1 MTVLW
6 FALAVICAAGA
17 AALIVVDRRRRD
29 MARSER
35 TEWAQARGYQYTDYD
50 EDLPGRW
57 SGAAMSKLR
66 FLPGRDIVRGRR
78 RGERFILLD
87 VDDSATLVAV
97 RRPQGS
103 DVDVDLRPADGT
115 PPRSD
120 RLALLGRFGDRVI
133 YTSDPDIARRV
144 CDNRM
149 AAFIDSVPSF
159 VDLLW
164 SEGPWTL
171 GTIPYESDAQ
181 QWDTAIETV
190 ARLSGLLRV
199 LPPSTG
205 PGEPARPADAAL
217 ALRPTGLMERGG
229 DRPFGPGPFG
239 RGPLSEP
246 GPVERGPLER
256 GPMERGPME
265 RGPMERGPMERGPLQ
280 RGPIERGRIERGRVE
295 RAPFERPSVE
305 RPPVERGAEQ
315 GGWPAAPRSPEGA
328 DDRGWDRP
336 TYRPAPGVDRRSDL
350 PTRTGVTPSERPD
363 TGERR
368 PR

>member
-6 FALAVICAAGA
+6 YALAVICAAGA
-17 AALIVVDRRRRD
+17 VALIVVDRRRRD

-35 TEWAQARGYQYTDYD
+35 TEWAQARGYQYADYD

-87 VDDSATLVAV
+87 IDDSATLVAV

-103 DVDVDLRPADGT
+103 DVDVDLRPADGI

-149 AAFIDSVPSF
+149 AAFIESVPSY

-171 GTIPYESDAQ
+171 GTLPYESDAQ

-199 LPPSTG
+199 LPPAAG
-205 PGEPARPADAAL
+205 MVEAARPADAAL
-217 ALRPTGLMERGG
+217 ALRPTGLMERG
-229 DRPFGPGPFG
+229 PIE
-239 RGPLSEP
+239 RGPIERGPIERGPIERGPVDRRPLERGSVQRGPIDRGRSERAP
-246 GPVERGPLER
+246 FERGPIERNPVERGPVERGPVER
-256 GPMERGPME
+256 G
-265 RGPMERGPMERGPLQ
+265 
-280 RGPIERGRIERGRVE
+280 
-295 RAPFERPSVE
+295 
-305 RPPVERGAEQ
+305 PVERGAEA
-315 GGWPAAPRSPEGA
+315 GGRPVAPRIPGA
-328 DDRGWDRP
+328 EERAWDRP
-336 TYRPAPGVDRRSDL
+336 TYRPAPGVDRRPDL
-350 PTRTGVTPSERPD
+350 PTRTGVPPSERPD

-368 PR
+368 PRQ